1 MLEQQAAEASGKL
14 DEANRTLN
22 DFETAKKKL
31 TLENADY
38 TRQVSNTSTT
48 HARGLFH
55 VTIVRLVRLFHTTIV
70 RLYGYSTLSYGHS
83 SAVVVILRTHR
94 FVT

>member
-1 MLEQQAAEASGKL
+1 MLEQQASEASGKL

-38 TRQVSNTSTT
+38 TRQVSNSDTT
-48 HARGLFH
+48 TA
-55 VTIVRLVRLFHTTIV
+55 I
-70 RLYGYSTLSYGHS
+70 
-83 SAVVVILRTHR
+83 
-94 FVT
+94 

>member
-1 MLEQQAAEASGKL
+1 MEHQAADASGKL

-38 TRQVSNTSTT
+38 TRQVSKTNTT
-48 HARGLFH
+48 HAR
-55 VTIVRLVRLFHTTIV
+55 
-70 RLYGYSTLSYGHS
+70 
-83 SAVVVILRTHR
+83 
-94 FVT
+94 

>member
-1 MLEQQAAEASGKL
+1 MLEQQSSEASGKL

-38 TRQVSNTSTT
+38 TRQVSNSDTT
-48 HARGLFH
+48 TA
-55 VTIVRLVRLFHTTIV
+55 I
-70 RLYGYSTLSYGHS
+70 
-83 SAVVVILRTHR
+83 
-94 FVT
+94 

>member
-1 MLEQQAAEASGKL
+1 MMKSLEPLPPFMSRLTSFSAPVPQSASEKANRVLEQQASEASGKL

-38 TRQVSNTSTT
+38 TRQVSNSDTT
-48 HARGLFH
+48 TA
-55 VTIVRLVRLFHTTIV
+55 I
-70 RLYGYSTLSYGHS
+70 
-83 SAVVVILRTHR
+83 
-94 FVT
+94 